1 MEYKRRLRKEIKI
14 NKTVIIFGVLTF
26 LFAISWIPIQLYENE
41 KVNIFD
47 WIYSSFLVS
56 SAFNIILT
64 GSNYSF
70 GKAFILINETHI
82 KIKLQYTGSTQT
94 IDWNNI
100 ANIKYKY
107 NSFIFNKKEGRLSI
121 VSTKR
126 LKEDFVSELT
136 TIISQIAGD
145 KNIEII
151 GVQ

>member
-1 MEYKRRLRKEIKI
+1 MEYKRRLHKEIKT
-14 NKTVIIFGVLTF
+14 NKTVVILGVLMF
-26 LFAISWIPIQLYENE
+26 LLAISWIPIQLYENE

-47 WIYSSFLVS
+47 WIYSSFLVF

-82 KIKLQYTGSTQT
+82 KIKLQYTGPTQT
-94 IDWNNI
+94 IDWDNI

-107 NSFIFNKKEGRLSI
+107 NSFIFNKKEGGLSI